1 MLRLREKLKYM
12 FLVGLLAFAGF
23 MLGNMNNDT
32 KAELGADT
40 IDELTVRKLTVLE
53 DLTVIAD
60 NGEPRVVISWNEL
73 NGQVSCYGPGGMDVA
88 HRAALLVGQLGGI
101 AGVTDRNASGA
112 SLTIGLEGGGVTIFP
127 IEGALAGKGGAALG
141 IDKGDGFV
149 STIDRFGERRA
160 LGGEE

>member
-32 KAELGADT
+32 TAELGSDT

-53 DLTVIAD
+53 DIAVIAD

-73 NGQVSCYGPGGMDVA
+73 SGQVSCYGPGKMDIA
-88 HRAALLVGQLGGI
+88 DRAALLVGQLGGI
-101 AGVTDRNASGA
+101 VGVTDKNGGGA
-112 SLTIGLEGGGVTIFP
+112 SLTLGLEGGGVTIFP
-127 IEGALAGKGGAALG
+127 IEGALVGKGGAALG
-141 IDKGDGFV
+141 IDEGDGFV
-149 STIDRFGERRA
+149 STIDRFGERRT

>member
-12 FLVGLLAFAGF
+12 FLAGLLALAGF

-32 KAELGADT
+32 KAQLESKMIDT
-40 IDELTVRKLTVLE
+40 LTVRKLTVLE
-53 DLTVIAD
+53 DIAVIAD
-60 NGEPRVVISWNEL
+60 NAEQRVVISWHEL
-73 NGQVSCYGPGGMDVA
+73 GGDVSCYGPGRMDVA
-88 HRAALLVGQLGGI
+88 DGASLLVGQLGGI

-112 SLTIGLEGGGVTIFP
+112 SLTIGTEGGGVTIFP
-127 IEGALAGKGGAALG
+127 VEGPLVGKGGAALG

-160 LGGEE
+160 LGGEK